1 MLVTSAGIYE
11 INSTFHLMPSRISST
26 VHTCHIDW
34 AAVVSGDQ
42 YREQTWAY
50 ITQGKTSRGTEGVIP
65 VWRVLFDACE
75 FDADQLG
82 ASHCD
87 AIPVWRATVW
97 RVFPVWRVSV
107 WRAAVWRVLEWQ
119 STARRTFYA
128 TRNDIVDDSW
138 STELRHWPMYLDQWF
153 ACASV
158 QSRRRNRYVLHN
170 YGNNFMC
177 HLFSDF
183 TTVFK

>member
-1 MLVTSAGIYE
+1 MD
-11 INSTFHLMPSRISST
+11 PSGLR
-26 VHTCHIDW
+26 
-34 AAVVSGDQ
+34 
-42 YREQTWAY
+42 REKNVGHSCTGEENKGRPRQ
-50 ITQGKTSRGTEGVIP
+50 GVIP

-138 STELRHWPMYLDQWF
+138 STELRYWPMYLDQWF

-158 QSRRRNRYVLHN
+158 QSRRRNRYVWHN